1 MPLRTKKEEWTRQME
16 WNTKQAKQRKQT
28 LNQKGVL
35 HDQGR
40 REQLVKEAK
49 EYIEQSKIFKDLIRD
64 GK

>member
-35 HDQGR
+35 HDQAR
-40 REQLVKEAK
+40 RDQLVKEAK